1 MTAPTTARG
10 PRLTDQVK
18 LDDLLCFAV
27 YSANNA
33 FNRFYKPVMAELGL
47 TYPQF
52 LVMIALWEADG
63 VRVSHLGER
72 LGLESNTLTPL
83 LKRMEGLG
91 LISRKRDDKD
101 ERQVIIALTEQGRTL
116 ETRASG
122 LPACVL
128 DATGLDP
135 KELVQL
141 RNDIERIRTR
151 LESATR
157 R

>member
-1 MTAPTTARG
+1 MTAPTTARA

-101 ERQVIIALTEQGRTL
+101 ERQVIIALTEQGRAL

-135 KELVQL
+135 KELIQL

>member
-1 MTAPTTARG
+1 MTAPTPTRG

-101 ERQVIIALTEQGRTL
+101 ERQVIIALTEQGRAL

>member
-1 MTAPTTARG
+1 MHDEETT
-10 PRLTDQVK
+10 PPKLTDQVR

-72 LGLESNTLTPL
+72 LGLESNTLTPV

-91 LISRKRDDKD
+91 LLERKRDRSD
-101 ERQVIIALTEQGRTL
+101 ERQVLLHLTDKGRALEN
-116 ETRASG
+116 EASG

-128 DATGLDP
+128 EATGLDP
-135 KELVQL
+135 AELITL
-141 RNDIERIRTR
+141 RNEIERIRAK
-151 LESATR
+151 LESATGR
-157 R
+157 

>member
-1 MTAPTTARG
+1 MTQPPTSP
-10 PRLTDQVK
+10 PRLTDEVK

-63 VRVSHLGER
+63 VRVSHLGDR

-83 LKRMEGLG
+83 LKRMEGMG
-91 LISRKRDDKD
+91 LLERRRDTAD
-101 ERQVIIALTEQGRTL
+101 ERQVLLFLTGHGREL

-128 DATGLDP
+128 EATGLDAE
-135 KELVQL
+135 ELIGL
-141 RNDIERIRTR
+141 RDDINRIRAR
-151 LESATR
+151 LESVTR

>member
-1 MTAPTTARG
+1 
-10 PRLTDQVK
+10 
-18 LDDLLCFAV
+18 
-27 YSANNA
+27 
-33 FNRFYKPVMAELGL
+33 
-47 TYPQF
+47 
-52 LVMIALWEADG
+52 
-63 VRVSHLGER
+63 
-72 LGLESNTLTPL
+72 
-83 LKRMEGLG
+83 MEGLG

-116 ETRASG
+116 ETRAGG